1 MDFNLMMI
9 MVYDG
14 DEVGVQC
21 DQIGQFLKVLCN
33 KFSCNSSPN
42 TFLVTSWAISK
53 NTTFK

>member
-1 MDFNLMMI
+1 MMI